1 MMGPST
7 AVTVPLLALR
17 ARRIDR
23 LRDSGGIG
31 KHHPRAIATT
41 RPADVAA
48 ALGGALLPG
57 SGGRVVVID
66 ASGPLPLPRDA
77 LGRLPDPVEPGRP
90 LVCLDTET
98 TGLGT
103 SAGTLPFLI
112 GLGVWD
118 GDRFSVRQL
127 LLSDHAA
134 EPEFLAAVRDA
145 IPPDAWLV
153 TYNGR
158 SFDWPLM
165 VTRFRLHHHPPP
177 AHAGHLDL
185 LPLARQLWRH
195 RLPDARLCSVEA
207 GVCGVVREAD
217 LPGAL
222 IPERYFAF
230 LRHGR
235 AESLLEVVR
244 HNRQDVASLARL
256 LLALS
261 RCLDP
266 HAWPAEIHPG
276 DLHGLGR
283 AYVRRRRYTEAL
295 TCFEAALATALPPSS
310 LPTQEADP
318 SQVPV
323 SQRAAVD
330 RARTLARMGRHDE
343 AARVWAEIASQG
355 DRLAA
360 IAWIQVA
367 KRREHHDGDPT
378 AALAAAGRAA
388 ELALRG
394 RAAGNPVPW
403 VERDLCRRL
412 PRLRAAAARGVRAA
426 AARALPSVA

>member
-1 MMGPST
+1 M
-7 AVTVPLLALR
+7 
-17 ARRIDR
+17 
-23 LRDSGGIG
+23 
-31 KHHPRAIATT
+31 
-41 RPADVAA
+41 
-48 ALGGALLPG
+48 LPG
-57 SGGRVVVID
+57 GSSRVVVID

-77 LGRLPDPVEPGRP
+77 LDRLPDPVEPGRP

-112 GLGVWD
+112 GLGVWE

-127 LLSDHAA
+127 LLPDHAA
-134 EPEFLAAVRDA
+134 EPEFLAAVREA

-165 VTRFRLHHHPPP
+165 VARFRLHNHAPPP
-177 AHAGHLDL
+177 HAGHLDL

-266 HAWPAEIHPG
+266 RAWPSEIHPG
-276 DLHGLGR
+276 DIHGLGR
-283 AYVRRRRYTEAL
+283 AYVRRRRYDEAL
-295 TCFEAALATALPPSS
+295 HCFDAAMATALPATS
-310 LPTQEADP
+310 LATQKADP
-318 SQVPV
+318 WQVPL
-323 SQRAAVD
+323 SQRAAAD

-343 AARVWAEIASQG
+343 AARAWAAIAANG
-355 DRLAA
+355 GHLAA
-360 IAWIQVA
+360 TAWIQVA
-367 KRREHHDGDPT
+367 KRREHHDRDPDG
-378 AALAAAGRAA
+378 ALAAAGRAA
-388 ELALRG
+388 ELAARR
-394 RAAGNPVPW
+394 RAHGDPIRW
-403 VERDLCRRL
+403 VERDLARRL
-412 PRLRAAAARGVRAA
+412 PRLRAAAVRNLRVVA
-426 AARALPSVA
+426 AARALPGAA